1 MAGKWQAGLRAL
13 LIAATMLMA
22 AALPARAISILR
34 DPDIENAL
42 TELARPLINA
52 AGLPQGQIKLLVVKD
67 SKLNAFVVDTRH
79 ILIHSGLILKA
90 ESAEELQAVIAH
102 ELAHIANGHITRRLT
117 NQRAAKG
124 VARFGLLVA
133 LAVGASTG
141 NAEAA
146 AGIAIGSAS
155 SASRVFLGH
164 TRAEEAS
171 ADQAALRYMSLKGIN
186 PNAMADV
193 LDYFRGQE
201 VLSAARQD
209 PYVRSHPLTR
219 DRIRAVKGYAAAYA
233 GTARENPKAEYWF
246 ARAKGKLGAF
256 LQAPGFTL
264 RKIGKNDTSDIAVMR
279 RAIAYHRAPRPQ
291 KALAEINRLVAMRP
305 NDPFVQELRG
315 QILLESRNYGAAVNA
330 YGRAVQLAPKNPLI
344 LAGYGRSLLA
354 LKTRDSYAKAL
365 RVLEQARSRDA
376 RDPRMMRD
384 LAVAYAR
391 NGQNGM
397 ASVATAERYA
407 LLGDL
412 KNAKVHAKRAIGLL
426 PQGSAGWNRAQDVL
440 NAAKTAG

>member
-1 MAGKWQAGLRAL
+1 MDQD
-13 LIAATMLMA
+13 MLSVDNEGVQ
-22 AALPARAISILR
+22 LAILNHQYL
-34 DPDIENAL
+34 DW
-42 TELARPLINA
+42 
-52 AGLPQGQIKLLVVKD
+52 LPQSQIKILVVHD
-67 SKLNAFVVDTRH
+67 GKLNAFVIDTQH
-79 ILIHSGLILKA
+79 ILIHSGLILKTQT
-90 ESAEELQAVIAH
+90 AEELQAVIAH
-102 ELAHIANGHITRRLT
+102 ELAHIANGHITRRLA
-117 NQRAAKG
+117 NQRTATG
-124 VARFGLLVA
+124 VARFGLLLA

-171 ADQAALRYMSLKGIN
+171 ADQAALRYLAVKNID
-186 PNAMADV
+186 PTAMADV

-201 VLSAARQD
+201 ALSAARVD
-209 PYVRSHPLTR
+209 PYVLSHPLTR

-233 GTARENPKAEYWF
+233 GSAKDDPSSDYWF

-264 RKIGKNDTSDIAVMR
+264 RKVAKNDNSDIAVMR
-279 RAIAYHRAPRPQ
+279 RAIAYHRAPRTE
-291 KALAEINRLVAMRP
+291 KALAEINKLAAMRP
-305 NDPFVQELRG
+305 QDPFVHELRG
-315 QILLESRNYGAAVNA
+315 QILLESRNYSAAVSA
-330 YGRAVQLAPKNPLI
+330 YGRAVNLAPKDALI
-344 LAGYGRSLLA
+344 LAGYGRALLA
-354 LKTRDSYAKAL
+354 LKTPDAYRKAL
-365 RVLEQARSRDA
+365 RVLEQARSREA

-412 KNAKVHAKRAIGLL
+412 KNAAVHAKRAIGLL
-426 PQGSAGWNRAQDVL
+426 PQGSPGWNRAQDVL
-440 NAAKTAG
+440 NAAKAAG